1 VAQAAFE
8 LADRAFSLPRTL
20 WRMRAAGA
28 PASACA
34 RTWSMSAR
42 CRPRSVLAD
51 DGAGLGAGVV
61 GEQCREGARV
71 VVEELA
77 LAGEQR
83 GAVGDGFACSPAHAT
98 SPTPSTNSNRRLS
111 AVLLIASA
119 SA

>member
-61 GEQCREGARV
+61 GE
-71 VVEELA
+71 
-77 LAGEQR
+77 
-83 GAVGDGFACSPAHAT
+83 
-98 SPTPSTNSNRRLS
+98 
-111 AVLLIASA
+111 
-119 SA
+119 